1 MFDSVIRNQG
11 NLNKAVS
18 LWVRS
23 KGMPG
28 LADVMENPWVFY
40 GGLALLVGG
49 VGVISALSNSDD
61 DDEDEDDDSAYKK
74 RVRSRY
80 MSPYGT
86 PYTAADI
93 MRSVDYG
100 E

>member
-1 MFDSVIRNQG
+1 
-11 NLNKAVS
+11 
-18 LWVRS
+18 
-23 KGMPG
+23 
-28 LADVMENPWVFY
+28 MENPWVFY

-49 VGVISALSNSDD
+49 IGVVSTLSNS
-61 DDEDEDDDSAYKK
+61 DDEDEDDDAAYKK
-74 RVRSRY
+74 RIRSQY